1 MNACVIGAGTM
12 GAGIAAHLA
21 NLGFQVT
28 LLDMTRE
35 SAEAAYERSKRIRPP
50 HFYNA
55 ESMARIRTGGID
67 QDLGLVSEAD
77 WVCEAIIENLDAK
90 RDLFSKVAPL
100 LKSDAFVS
108 SNTSSLP
115 LALLAEGLPEDIRK
129 RLVGTHFFNPP
140 RYLKLLELVPTEET
154 DKKEIKR
161 ITEFLEEQVGRRVVV
176 AKDTPG
182 FIANRFGMWAMFHA
196 VHTAE
201 KLGLTAEQVDSICGP
216 FLGRPRSAAFR
227 LNDIV
232 GLDVM
237 SFIAAIMAE
246 RCSDDPHLAT
256 LKHPASMDFLMER
269 GWIGQKSG
277 QGYYRKEGKELLVF
291 DLRTQAYRN
300 VQEVGFD
307 SIAAVAKK
315 PLGERV
321 RSVLEAKDEAGEFLR
336 EHLIPVLAYAQYLKD
351 EVSHSA
357 LDFDRVMMWGFGW
370 QMGPF
375 EMIDAIGAD
384 ALGLKND
391 IYYKDG
397 KVLDAKGKYISRP
410 KEPEYRTIFD
420 YPLKSELP
428 GFNVRDLG
436 EGVQAI
442 ALTTKMGVIGPE
454 VMASMTEWLGG
465 QDGPLVLC
473 SEAKSFSAGF
483 DLKFFL
489 EKQEAGDWMGVD
501 EGLAALQH
509 LTVLLSE
516 RKVVAAVHG
525 HCLGAGYELASAC
538 SIIAAHPEANIG
550 LPESKVGLIPGGA
563 GTCRL
568 RLKFQTSL
576 QDLVTAALLI
586 TRGQVSSSA
595 GEAVTLGYLRSKDV
609 IVKHPDSLLSD
620 AKILALSAEPR
631 AIAHW
636 KIMEGPI
643 AGMIDRALNENHQR
657 GEFTDHDIYIG
668 QQVKEVFRKP
678 SDFDEAL
685 RIEREAFIDLMKEGL
700 SVARIRHMLDTGK
713 PLKN

>member
-28 LLDMTRE
+28 LLDMSRE
-35 SAEAAYERSKRIRPP
+35 SAESAFERSKKIRPP

-55 ESMARIRTGGID
+55 ESMARIRVGGID
-67 QDLGLVSEAD
+67 QDLSLVNGAD

-90 RDLFSKVAPL
+90 KDLFSKIAPI
-100 LKSDAFVS
+100 LKPGAFVS

-115 LALLAEGLPEDIRK
+115 LKLLAEGLPDDIRK
-129 RLVGTHFFNPP
+129 KLVGTHFFNPP
-140 RYLKLLELVPTEET
+140 RYLKLLELIPTDET
-154 DKKEIKR
+154 DKKEIQR
-161 ITEFLEEQVGRRVVV
+161 ITAFLEAEVGRRVVL

-196 VHTAE
+196 IHTAE
-201 KLGLTAEQVDSICGP
+201 KLGLSAEQVDAICGP

-246 RCSDDPHLAT
+246 RCSDDPHLDT

-277 QGYYRKEGKELLVF
+277 QGYYRKEGKELLAF

-300 VQEVGFD
+300 VQEVSFD
-307 SIAAVAKK
+307 SINAVAKK
-315 PLGERV
+315 PLGERI
-321 RSVLEAKDEAGEFLR
+321 RAVLEAKDEAGEFLR

-375 EMIDAIGAD
+375 EVIDAIGAEF
-384 ALGLKND
+384 LGLQND

-397 KVLDAKGKYISRP
+397 KVLDERNKYIALP
-410 KEPEYRTIFD
+410 KEPQYRGITDF
-420 YPLKSELP
+420 PLKSENA

-436 EGVQAI
+436 DGVLGI

-454 VMASMTEWLGG
+454 VMASLTEWLGG
-465 QDGPLVLC
+465 QEGPLVLC

-489 EKQEAGDWMGVD
+489 ERQEAGDWMGVD

-516 RKVVAAVHG
+516 RKVVAAIHG
-525 HCLGAGYELASAC
+525 HCLGAGFELATAC
-538 SIIAAHPEANIG
+538 SMIAAHPEANIG
-550 LPESKVGLIPGGA
+550 LPESRVGLIPGGA
-563 GTCRL
+563 GTCRM

-576 QDLVTAALLI
+576 QDLVTAALLM
-586 TRGQVSSSA
+586 TRGQVSTSA
-595 GEAVTLGYLRSKDV
+595 GEAMTLGYLRPKDV
-609 IVKHPDSLLSD
+609 IVKHPDSLIST
-620 AKILALSAEPR
+620 AKSLATSVVPR
-631 AIAHW
+631 SIANW

-643 AGMIDRALNENHQR
+643 AGMIDRALNEGLQK
-657 GEFTDHDIYIG
+657 GDFTEHDVYIG
-668 QQVKEVFRKP
+668 QQIKEVFRKP

-685 RIEREAFIDLMKEGL
+685 RIEREVFIDLLKEGL
-700 SVARIRHMLDTGK
+700 SVARIRHMLEIGK
-713 PLKN
+713 PLRN